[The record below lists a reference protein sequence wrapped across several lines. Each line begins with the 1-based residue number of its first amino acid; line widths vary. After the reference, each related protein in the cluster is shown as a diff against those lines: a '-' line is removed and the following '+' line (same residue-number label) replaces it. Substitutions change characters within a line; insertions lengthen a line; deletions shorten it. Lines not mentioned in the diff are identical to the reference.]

1 MDRFKRNESPAT
13 IKLTEQDLR
22 ILRLLSVHRVLNSRH
37 IAQFLDVPE
46 TTYYRKRLKD
56 LFDNKYLDRITNYQN
71 AFSDK
76 GSDKII
82 YALSDLG
89 AETLQ
94 QAGEKVT
101 AKGRTRNNERLKV
114 HSLNHDLKIMD
125 FLGSILALGS
135 NETRIFLADEILATA
150 SQSQREK
157 RNPLSMNVEFDYLG
171 EYTHKGLIP
180 DGLFAIEKGNRR
192 KHYFL
197 EIDTGTENQTRST
210 PRLESILRKM
220 KGYSNI
226 FNEKIE
232 KQNFNFSGFK
242 VLFVTTTQK
251 RIDFMIDRVFD
262 EYVAGDIP
270 RNIFLFTTF
279 DQIEKT
285 GLADDIWI
293 DCRRQKFN
301 LTS

>member
-13 IKLTEQDLR
+13 IKLTDQDLR

-37 IAQFLDVPE
+37 IAQFLGVPE

-135 NETRIFLADEILATA
+135 NETRLFLADEILATA

-180 DGLFAIEKGNRR
+180 DGLFAIEQSNRR

-226 FNEKIE
+226 FKEKIE

-242 VLFVTTTQK
+242 VLFVTTTKK
-251 RIDFMIDRVFD
+251 RIDFMIDEVY
-262 EYVAGDIP
+262 EGYIAGDIP

-279 DQIEKT
+279 DQIKNN

-293 DCRRQKFN
+293 DCRRQK
-301 LTS
+301 TSI